1 MQKEIH
7 AEAGGKQ
14 HRHNG
19 REFPFVENK
28 SQDDEDDGRRQGAK
42 VNIQLSNSCKM
53 ITSSRVA
60 PNQNDDNRGQNE
72 RNRDFSELHVSLPQ
86 IITIL
91 YKHILTAS
99 DCQCKRQGVG
109 FSPPET

>member
-19 REFPFVENK
+19 REFTFVENE

-42 VNIQLSNSCKM
+42 DNIQLSNSCKR
-53 ITSSRVA
+53 IASSRIA
-60 PNQNDDNRGQNE
+60 THKGDDNSRCNY
-72 RNRDFSELHVSLPQ
+72 RKRDFSELHVSLP
-86 IITIL
+86 
-91 YKHILTAS
+91 
-99 DCQCKRQGVG
+99 
-109 FSPPET
+109 